1 MVVITIPLPRV
12 APLMPSSRMSLSTP
26 AASHFVASSVQ
37 YHPKLLGSIDAVVGL
52 VPLSYE
58 NFELF
63 VSEGS
68 IGGFSSLVVIVR
80 RGGEVQ
86 HCTDRLDPPLVPI
99 RVDER
104 HYLFRLV
111 PG

>member
-1 MVVITIPLPRV
+1 
-12 APLMPSSRMSLSTP
+12 MSLSTVQRATSLP
-26 AASHFVASSVQ
+26 ALFE